1 MHKKGSLEISIQAIV
16 IVVLAMTLLGLGLGF
31 IKGMFSD
38 ISGLS
43 RATFDKIQDQ
53 LQRDLTNSNEKLI
66 FSQTKINIERGK
78 STLLGWGIRN
88 DGNTKL
94 DYWAEFTAVKCPKNN
109 CPSLRDL
116 NDKWFTF
123 KYNPGGTKSG
133 LLYDVDAAEQ
143 QVVRVDLSVP
153 KDNTE
158 TGLYLIDLS
167 IYDAATNQK
176 YASTDLFV
184 TVT

>member
-1 MHKKGSLEISIQAIV
+1 MHKKASLEISIQAIV

-31 IKGMFSD
+31 IKGMFGD
-38 ISGLS
+38 ISSLS

-88 DGNTKL
+88 DGNQQL
-94 DYWAEFTAVKCPKNN
+94 DYWAEFTAVKCPKTN
-109 CPSLRDL
+109 CPSLSDL
-116 NDKWFTF
+116 NEQWFTF
-123 KYNPGGTKSG
+123 KYNPGGTNAA
-133 LLYDVDAAEQ
+133 LIYTVDPAEQ
-143 QVVRVDLSVP
+143 QVIRVDLTVP
-153 KDNTE
+153 KENTE

-167 IYDAATNQK
+167 IYDGATNQK